1 MIATRAFALACL
13 MLIGWNIDAVACT
26 GQGFPEFNHQT
37 TDAHVTVRS
46 GKRCAVKLIMSAG
59 PTYSTHIVQRPSH
72 GTAAVTSSNR
82 IVYQSRS
89 GFVGSDSF
97 TYARRGESAT
107 GTPTTRTVRIL
118 VTVTQ

>member
-1 MIATRAFALACL
+1 M
-13 MLIGWNIDAVACT
+13 
-26 GQGFPEFNHQT
+26 
-37 TDAHVTVRS
+37 TVSS
-46 GKRCAVKLIMSAG
+46 GKRCFVRLILSAG
-59 PTYSTHIVQRPSH
+59 PMHSAYIVQRPSH
-72 GTAAVTSSNR
+72 GTAAIASSNR

-107 GTPTTRTVRIL
+107 GNAITRTVRVL